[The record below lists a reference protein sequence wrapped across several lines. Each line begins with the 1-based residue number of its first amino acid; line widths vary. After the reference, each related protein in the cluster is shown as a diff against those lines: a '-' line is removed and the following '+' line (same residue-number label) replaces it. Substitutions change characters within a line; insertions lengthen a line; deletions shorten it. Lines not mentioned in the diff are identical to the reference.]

1 MIDTPQKRL
10 SALARRRL
18 PWLRRFTLPIPD
30 GTIDQGDR
38 QHILG
43 LYSGI
48 AAGEPS
54 EDVTLLHGWLEFT
67 AAGRLHFDVSGQT
80 HFDTTGRLHFTPGEE
95 D

>member
-38 QHILG
+38 QQVAFVYRGILAG
-43 LYSGI
+43 AAEVVGTLVGTWSNVVRIYSTNQRLGI
-48 AAGEPS
+48 TSANARMDIKS
-54 EDVTLLHGWLEFT
+54 TNKRLE
-67 AAGRLHFDVSGQT
+67 L
-80 HFDTTGRLHFTPGEE
+80 
-95 D
+95 